1 MFVENFEEQ
10 EIKDAIWDC
19 DSKKS
24 PRTDNLHFHFLKT
37 FSFWETMK
45 KDVVRFVV
53 EFHSYGMLPRRSN
66 ASFTALV
73 PKVDEPQSLGEFRT
87 ISLVEC
93 MYKILSKLLA
103 NRLKKV
109 LHGVI
114 DQSLSAFLGNRYIL
128 HSTLIANETIIKEAK
143 KKRKEEEMPFFSKLI
158 MKKTT
163 TPSIGNSS
171 FVCLGG
177 WALVKDG

>member
-1 MFVENFEEQ
+1 M
-10 EIKDAIWDC
+10 
-19 DSKKS
+19 
-24 PRTDNLHFHFLKT
+24 
-37 FSFWETMK
+37 
-45 KDVVRFVV
+45 
-53 EFHSYGMLPRRSN
+53 
-66 ASFTALV
+66 
-73 PKVDEPQSLGEFRT
+73 
-87 ISLVEC
+87 
-93 MYKILSKLLA
+93 
-103 NRLKKV
+103 

-143 KKRKEEEMPFFSKLI
+143 KKKEEMTFFSKLI

-177 WALVKDG
+177 WALVKDGWDGLKHL